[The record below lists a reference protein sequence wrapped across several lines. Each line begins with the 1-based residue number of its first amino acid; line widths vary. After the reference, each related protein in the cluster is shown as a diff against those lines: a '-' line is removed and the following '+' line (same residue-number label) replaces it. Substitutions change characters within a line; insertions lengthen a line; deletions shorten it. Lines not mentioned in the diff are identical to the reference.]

1 MKTVQNRRIF
11 EEHKLALQQKLEG
24 GGEIYYRRDFR
35 NTRIWPLLFQ
45 CSVKEPLYTMILY
58 EQHALRDLHYRR
70 KNADFFSL
78 EIVWEGTLYARQNER
93 MYLLEPGDCFLMQPL
108 SDAEWV
114 TGPSGFCIKT
124 SIAVSGS
131 LLISALSGFGI
142 DKTDIL
148 SSPDWSGLRLLIQRI
163 KELSEE
169 SGLSSEQE
177 NGVLTYRL
185 FQLLQHPLEKKAP
198 FQKIAG
204 IAEYMESH
212 FGEPLSLDGLAN
224 RCGCS
229 KMYLIRCFRKIYG
242 TSPYQM
248 LSSIRMQEAVR
259 LLLTD
264 RQLSIKEI
272 AARTGYARPLNFS
285 AEFRKRFGCS
295 PRMYRERE
303 PYQLI

>member
-1 MKTVQNRRIF
+1 MKAVQSRRIF
-11 EEHKLALQQKLEG
+11 EEHKLALQEKLNDG
-24 GGEIYYRRDFR
+24 AEIYYRRDCR

-45 CSVKEPLYTMILY
+45 RTVKEPLYTMILY

-70 KNADFFSL
+70 KNAGFFSL
-78 EIVWEGTLYARQNER
+78 EIVWEGTLYVRQNER

-108 SDAEWV
+108 SDVEWV
-114 TGPSGFCIKT
+114 TGQSGFCIKT
-124 SIAVSGS
+124 SIAISGS
-131 LLISALSGFGI
+131 LLASALTGFGL
-142 DKTDIL
+142 DKTDVL
-148 SSPDWSGLRLLIQRI
+148 SFQDWNALRLLIQRM
-163 KELSEE
+163 KELSED
-169 SGLSSEQE
+169 SGRSSEQE

-185 FQLLQHPLEKKAP
+185 FQLLSHPAEKAP

-204 IAEYMESH
+204 IAEYMEKH
-212 FGEPLSLDGLAN
+212 FDEPLTLDGLAG

-242 TSPYQM
+242 TSPYRM
-248 LSSIRMQEAVR
+248 LSSIRMREAVR

-264 RQLSIKEI
+264 SQLSVKEI

-295 PRMYRERE
+295 PRMYRKRK
-303 PYQLI
+303 PYQLF